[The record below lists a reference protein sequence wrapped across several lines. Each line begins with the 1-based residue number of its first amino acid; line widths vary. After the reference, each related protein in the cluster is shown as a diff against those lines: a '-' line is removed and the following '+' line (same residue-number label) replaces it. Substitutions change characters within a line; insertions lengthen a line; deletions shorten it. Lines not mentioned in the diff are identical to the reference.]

1 MRTFSTSLALG
12 LLLTTIGCAGKGT
25 DEGNNG
31 NGNSGPGED
40 SGGPGTTDDP
50 EDPLMVDDD
59 GDGFSEHRGDCD
71 DDNPEVYPRAI
82 ERCNGIDDDCDT
94 KIDDDD
100 IDVYGQAAWWLDS
113 DGDGYGNELQQTY
126 ACDNPGSHADNP
138 LDCDDG
144 DASVNPE
151 TVWYIDTD
159 FDGYGSAAITRTACE
174 QPGGYASTADDC
186 NDSDDEI
193 NPAADEICD
202 ELDNDCDGDIDD
214 DDSLVV
220 DEEDGVVFFEDA
232 DGDGYGVVSE
242 TTALGCETAPDGF
255 SGTTDDC
262 DDTDPAIY
270 PGATEIWYDGVDQ
283 DCGDDN
289 DYDADADGYDSID
302 HSGDDCDDAE
312 SQVNPGMSEVCNDGI
327 DNDCSGDAPE
337 CAYELDDPTYGGYLS
352 GDAVSSGVGHAF
364 DVAGDVNGDGV
375 YDLIVGDNSASGAH
389 ILFGP
394 VSGTHTV
401 SSRADASVADSAGG
415 SAGDAVATVPDLD
428 GDGYDELLIG
438 CETCDPLTAGDTYG
452 AAWLVHGP
460 VTSGWSGDLSTADA
474 IWRGSSSSGA
484 FGGLLHTGTDF
495 DGDSIGDVL
504 LGESGA
510 STAYLVL
517 GTVTAS
523 GEVATAATATF
534 TGDGS
539 DLLGASAADGDLN
552 GDGIVDYILGAPNAD
567 AGFLGAT
574 GAVYVLYGPQT
585 GAVDVTTGYDALLT
599 FATSTTASYGHS
611 VHAGGD
617 VDGDGATDLAVG
629 APDYSSG
636 QGMAY
641 VHFGALSGVIDP
653 ASADINLSYDGAY
666 ASGLGAGVHIG
677 GDVNHDGSV
686 DVVVTAASSAQST
699 LGVYAFL
706 GPVSSA
712 SYVVTGASDAYGES
726 VSLGDGSAVRIGDP
740 NHDGVDDIVV
750 GVPSSPSHEGGIHL
764 FGGKGM

>member
-12 LLLTTIGCAGKGT
+12 LLLTTMGCADKGA
-25 DEGNNG
+25 DDGNG
-31 NGNSGPGED
+31 NGNSGPGDD
-40 SGGPGTTDDP
+40 SGGAGTTDEPD
-50 EDPLMVDDD
+50 DPLMVDND
-59 GDGFSEHRGDCD
+59 GDGFSEHRGDCND
-71 DDNPEVYPRAI
+71 DDPDIYPRAI
-82 ERCNGIDDDCDT
+82 ERCNGVDDDCDT

-100 IDVYGQAAWWLDS
+100 IDVYGQPAWWIDG
-113 DGDGYGNELQQTY
+113 DGDGYGNELQQIY
-126 ACDNPGSHADNP
+126 ACDDPGGYADNP

-144 DASVNPE
+144 DAALNPE

-159 FDGYGSAAITRTACE
+159 FDGYGSDAVTRTACE
-174 QPGGYASTADDC
+174 QPGGYAAAADDC
-186 NDSDDEI
+186 NDSNDEI

-220 DEEDGVVFFEDA
+220 DAENGVVFFEDA

-255 SGTTDDC
+255 SGTVDDC
-262 DDTDPAIY
+262 DDTDATIN

-283 DCGDDN
+283 DCGVDN

-302 HSGDDCDDAE
+302 HSGDDCDDE
-312 SQVNPGMSEVCNDGI
+312 EELVNPGMSEVCNDGI

-337 CAYELDDPTYGGYLS
+337 CVYEIDDSALGAYLS
-352 GDAVSSGVGHAF
+352 GDSASSGIGHAF
-364 DVAGDVNGDGV
+364 DVAGDVDGDGV
-375 YDLIVGDNSASGAH
+375 HDMIVGDNSASGAY

-401 SSRADASVADSAGG
+401 SSLSDAWVEDTSGG

-484 FGGLLHTGTDF
+484 FGGTLHTSTDF
-495 DGDSIGDVL
+495 DADGTYDVL
-504 LGESGA
+504 LGEPGA
-510 STAYLVL
+510 STAYMVL

-523 GEVATAATATF
+523 GEAASAATATF
-534 TGDGS
+534 TGDGV
-539 DLLGASAADGDLN
+539 DELGAAVADGDLN
-552 GDGIVDYILGAPNAD
+552 GDGSVDYIIGAPNYD

-574 GAVYVLYGPQT
+574 GAVYVVYGPQSGT
-585 GAVDVTTGYDALLT
+585 VDVTTSYDAMLSY
-599 FATSTTASYGHS
+599 ASSTTAGYGRS

-617 VDGDGATDLAVG
+617 VDGDGAVDLAVG
-629 APDYSSG
+629 APDYNTG
-636 QGMAY
+636 EGMAY
-641 VHFGALSGVIDP
+641 VHFGALSGVID
-653 ASADINLSYDGAY
+653 AAAADINFSYDGFY
-666 ASGLGAGVHIG
+666 ASGLGTGVHIG
-677 GDVNHDGSV
+677 GDVDQDGST
-686 DVVVTAASSAQST
+686 DVVITAASSSQGT
-699 LGVYAFL
+699 MGTYVFL
-706 GPVSSA
+706 GPVSSS
-712 SYVVTGASDAYGES
+712 SYLVTGASDFYGES
-726 VSLGDGSAVRIGDP
+726 VSLGDGSQVRIGDP
-740 NHDGVDDIVV
+740 NNDGFDDIVV
-750 GVPSSPSHEGGIHL
+750 GVPSSSSYEGGIHL
-764 FGGKGM
+764 FGGRGM